1 MPLAR
6 INMHPEGVNVPPR
19 VINMHPKGTNMPPR
33 VD

>member
-19 VINMHPKGTNMPPR
+19 VINMPLARVNMHPER
-33 VD
+33 